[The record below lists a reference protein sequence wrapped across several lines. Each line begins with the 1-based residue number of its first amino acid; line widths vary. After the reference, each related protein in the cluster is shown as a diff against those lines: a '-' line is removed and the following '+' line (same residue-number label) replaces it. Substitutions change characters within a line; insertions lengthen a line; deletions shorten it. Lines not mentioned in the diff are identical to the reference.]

1 MAIKLSTT
9 TASMI
14 YLTYVASASIDEYTQ
29 GILNDPEES
38 FYLKDWAKSIQN
50 KARFLTSAIAT
61 KVPAERR
68 EYFREQIKNADP
80 LRFDAVK
87 DLMIRM
93 SPRQQELLEELAISV
108 VKGEI
113 YLPEKS
119 IEDEKADPVP

>member
-14 YLTYVASASIDEYTQ
+14 YLTYVASASIDEYMQ
-29 GILNDPEES
+29 GILQDPEES
-38 FYLKDWAKSIQN
+38 FYLKDWAKTVQN

-68 EYFREQIKNADP
+68 EYFREQLKNADP

-93 SPRQQELLEELAISV
+93 SPRQQELMEELARSV
-108 VKGEI
+108 VNGEI

-119 IEDEKADPVP
+119 VEYDRADKI